1 MMSMLQSSER
11 RTMKPQLSKYVRL
24 LAQLV
29 LQMYNLRCFEERP
42 HLILLSRSK
51 FLLLLENL
59 SLKNILKVIFSKPLQ
74 DQNLM

>member
-1 MMSMLQSSER
+1 MSMLQSSER
-11 RTMKPQLSKYVRL
+11 RTMKTQLNMYMRL

-29 LQMYNLRCFEERP
+29 LQMSNSRCFEERP
-42 HLILLSRSK
+42 HLILLSKSK

-59 SLKNILKVIFSKPLQ
+59 SLTNILKVIFSKSLK